1 MVLPHKVNCGLN
13 SLEFDEL
20 QHLRSHSISA
30 REHLPSRQQTTDAC
44 MRLSLSVSHLC
55 GTIDFG
61 KLRQEIAKDDGA
73 REHENAGECSLGGV
87 DGTDVTKAHS

>member
-1 MVLPHKVNCGLN
+1 MH
-13 SLEFDEL
+13 
-20 QHLRSHSISA
+20 A
-30 REHLPSRQQTTDAC
+30 
-44 MRLSLSVSHLC
+44 SVSHLC

-87 DGTDVTKAHS
+87 GGTDVSKANC